1 MPTLLLD
8 YSGNALFLATYALT
22 IFFVLRAA
30 GRFLGIWM
38 MARFNW
44 TVVMSL
50 FSFAILLC
58 FIGTINIGTD
68 AAVYLLPLS
77 GLFMSVIYPTLNSK
91 GISCFPKQNHGGA
104 AGVILFFTAL
114 GAAFGPLTMGLVSDS
129 YGGNAEYGFMVAGI
143 FAVLLFVGLLINQLK
158 SLTDLRLEALEK
170 SEYS

>member
-1 MPTLLLD
+1 
-8 YSGNALFLATYALT
+8 
-22 IFFVLRAA
+22 
-30 GRFLGIWM
+30 
-38 MARFNW
+38 
-44 TVVMSL
+44 L

-58 FIGTINIGTD
+58 FIGTITIGTD

-77 GLFMSVIYPTLNSK
+77 GLSMSVIYPTLNSK

-104 AGVILFFTAL
+104 AGVILLFTAL
-114 GAAFGPLTMGLVSDS
+114 SAAFGPLTMGLVRDS

-143 FAVLLFVGLLINQLK
+143 FAGLLFIGLLINQLK